1 MYHNRDEG
9 HKTLYIVIAILILIL
24 LGTYGVF
31 FYNKYQ
37 ENKDVKNNEL
47 IQQGVVIGA
56 EQAIIQ
62 LINEA
67 SKCQPFPV
75 RYENTTVTMF
85 ALECTNLAQVASAT
99 LQARQSE

>member
-1 MYHNRDEG
+1 MQHNNNSN
-9 HKTLYIVIAILILIL
+9 KVLYWVIAVLLVVI
-24 LGTYGVF
+24 LGTYGYMA
-31 FYNKYQ
+31 YNKYVETKEQ
-37 ENKDVKNNEL
+37 EKIDLMN
-47 IQQGVVIGA
+47 QGAVLGA
-56 EQAIIQ
+56 EQAIMQ

-85 ALECTNLAQVASAT
+85 ALECTNLEQVALAT

>member
-1 MYHNRDEG
+1 MYHNKDSN
-9 HKTLYIVIAILILIL
+9 TILYWVIAVLLVVI
-24 LGTYGVF
+24 LGTYG
-31 FYNKYQ
+31 YIAYDKYVETKEQ
-37 ENKDVKNNEL
+37 EKIDLMN
-47 IQQGVVIGA
+47 QGAVLGA
-56 EQAIIQ
+56 EQAIMQ